1 MAPLFFVSVASKGVR
16 YSVSALE
23 SAVPGCGR
31 SVDYEEVKAGLSAVL
46 SDVWGRGVVEGCP
59 LMERR
64 FGFGRRG
71 AELVG
76 AAAGDSGVA
85 VAVVVVAD
93 AVDEVGAVSAS
104 GMESGLA
111 EFGDSDSGAGSW
123 ASVGAALG
131 ADSGSGVGW
140 DSSSL

>member
-1 MAPLFFVSVASKGVR
+1 M
-16 YSVSALE
+16 
-23 SAVPGCGR
+23 
-31 SVDYEEVKAGLSAVL
+31 
-46 SDVWGRGVVEGCP
+46 
-59 LMERR
+59 MERR

-76 AAAGDSGVA
+76 AAAGDSG